1 MISSP
6 VKESAMTEEEKKRFI
21 SMERDIHSIK
31 QGLEEISTAL
41 LGNRLTKDGGLVRR
55 IDELEINDEKIESK
69 IEELERKTARMEI
82 YQKIMWTCTGGAT
95 VLLVKFILEII
106 FKK

>member
-1 MISSP
+1 
-6 VKESAMTEEEKKRFI
+6 
-21 SMERDIHSIK
+21 MERDIHSIK

-41 LGNRLTKDGGLVRR
+41 LGSKLTKDGGLVRR
-55 IDELEINDEKIESK
+55 IDDLEHRAEELEEKIEEHEK
-69 IEELERKTARMEI
+69 RTTRMEI
-82 YQKIMWTCTGGAT
+82 YQKIMWTCTGGAS